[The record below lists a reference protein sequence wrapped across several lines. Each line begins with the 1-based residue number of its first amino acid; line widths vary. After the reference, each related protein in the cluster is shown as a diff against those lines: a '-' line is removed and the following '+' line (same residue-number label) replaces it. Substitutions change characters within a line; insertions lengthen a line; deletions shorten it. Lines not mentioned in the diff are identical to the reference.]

1 MRCSRACNQATM
13 LHESF
18 ASTSYRPHS
27 LGANLWSRRWRI
39 FNLHTDCTWNNCRS
53 TSTGHIGLGSNLWST
68 RRSTRSNHGAGSNLW
83 STRRSTRSSN
93 HGAGSNLW
101 STRSRSTQS
110 TGHIGAGSNLWSTRR
125 STRSIAMGAESIL
138 CSRKGP
144 IGGGIVG
151 ILILL
156 TLNYLVLN
164 TLSKPQHLTPS
175 TPYKHIRVQKVIGW
189 I

>member
-1 MRCSRACNQATM
+1 MEESSIFTQTAPGTTVGARARGTSGSGVTFGALAGALEATT
-13 LHESF
+13 EPE
-18 ASTSYRPHS
+18 Y
-27 LGANLWSRRWRI
+27 
-39 FNLHTDCTWNNCRS
+39 
-53 TSTGHIGLGSNLWST
+53 
-68 RRSTRSNHGAGSNLW
+68 LW

-156 TLNYLVLN
+156 TLNYLVLQH
-164 TLSKPQHLTPS
+164 TFKTQHLTPS
-175 TPYKHIRVQKVIGW
+175 TPYKQLESKRL
-189 I
+189 